1 MTTMMIVIAGLLV
14 LVLVA
19 LAVMGQRSRSGSAPG
34 LDGGRLTRCA
44 DRPNCVGSEYPDD
57 EAHLVAPLSYSDGQR
72 EAARAALAGII
83 ADMGGDLVVDESS
96 YLTATFRSR
105 VFGFVDDLEIRFDTE
120 MPIIHLRSASR
131 VGYSDRGVN
140 RKRVKR
146 LRTTFAA
153 Q

>member
-1 MTTMMIVIAGLLV
+1 
-14 LVLVA
+14 
-19 LAVMGQRSRSGSAPG
+19 
-34 LDGGRLTRCA
+34 
-44 DRPNCVGSEYPDD
+44 
-57 EAHLVAPLSYSDGQR
+57 
-72 EAARAALAGII
+72 
-83 ADMGGDLVVDESS
+83 MGGDLVVDESS